1 MEKTYL
7 VEIFSKLSPRQMKEL
22 GDFVNSPFFN
32 KNESTVKLYEYLL
45 SQHPALKPERIEK
58 EFVFKS
64 LFENVEYND
73 GLMRNMIFRLT
84 ELAEQ
89 YLAYNDMRH
98 DESSHRSHMIQSL
111 LDLGIERGAQRMIN
125 TADKEIS
132 RRKTKDNK
140 YFYDKFRLDEFR
152 HIIYSRN
159 FNAVTIK
166 DKPDER
172 MLDASN
178 NFTSYSLLVLFKRFR
193 YLLNKGF
200 TVNSNFELNLLP
212 YLMQFLEK
220 EGKEHLEVKEISVIY
235 REIVLLLDSS
245 REDIL
250 LQLMDELRDN
260 KLPIEDNERREGL
273 TVLINIC
280 IEKAY
285 AGRNEF
291 YKYLLDMN
299 KYLISKNLYRRVE
312 GGFFETESFTNAVT
326 LGLREGEL
334 KWTKDFIENNYKKL
348 APDQQENIYN
358 ISYAKYYFK
367 ADNYTEAQNYIKK
380 VSLTGLYFKINAR
393 LTSIMIQYELGNI
406 EEAMTEIENYRKYV
420 QNDKLLNSSHKKILS
435 NFIKF
440 MLQICKARYNPKA
453 NLQKL
458 KDDITGCDHVA
469 GRKWLQEKA
478 EELLQRKGS

>member
-7 VEIFSKLSPRQMKEL
+7 VEIFSKLSSRQMKEL

-32 KNESTVKLYEYLL
+32 KNESTVKLYEYLH
-45 SQHPALKPERIEK
+45 SQHPELKPELVKK
-58 EFVFKS
+58 EHVFKK
-64 LFENVEYND
+64 LFGAIEYND

-89 YLAYNDMRH
+89 YLAYSNMKQDGSERN
-98 DESSHRSHMIQSL
+98 HMIKSL
-111 LDLGIERGAQRMIN
+111 LVLGIERGAQRLIN

-132 RRKTKDNK
+132 SRKIKDDK
-140 YFYDKFRLDEFR
+140 YFYDKYRLDEFR

-159 FNAVTIK
+159 FNALTIK
-166 DKPDER
+166 DKPDSR

-178 NFTSYSLLVLFKRFR
+178 NFTSYSLLILFKRFR

-200 TVNSNFELNLLP
+200 TVNTDFELDLLP
-212 YLMQFLEK
+212 YLIEFLEN
-220 EGKEHLEVKEISVIY
+220 EGKQHLEVNVISLLY
-235 REIVLLLDSS
+235 KEIVLLLDNS

-250 LQLMDELRDN
+250 LELMNKLRDN

-285 AGRNEF
+285 AGRKEF

-299 KYLISKNLYRRVE
+299 KYLISKDLYRRID
-312 GGFFETESFTNAVT
+312 GGYFETESFTNTVT
-326 LGLREGEL
+326 LGLSEGEL
-334 KWTKDFIENNYKKL
+334 KWTKEFIENNYKKL

-358 ISYAKYYFK
+358 ISYAKYYLRTGDFH
-367 ADNYTEAQNYIKK
+367 EAQKYIKK

-393 LTSIMIQYELGNI
+393 LNSIMIQYELGNI

-420 QNDKLLNSSHKKILS
+420 QNDKLLNSSHRKVLS
-435 NFIKF
+435 NFNRF
-440 MLQICKARYNPKA
+440 MLQLCKARYSSRA

-458 KDDITGCDHVA
+458 KEDIAACDQTA
-469 GRKWLQEKA
+469 GRKWLSEKA
-478 EELLQRKGS
+478 EELLQRKG

>member
-7 VEIFSKLSPRQMKEL
+7 VEILSKLSSRQMKEL

-32 KNESTVKLYEYLL
+32 KNESTVKLFDYLC
-45 SQHPALKPERIEK
+45 SQHPAMKPELIDK
-58 EFVFKS
+58 EYVFKK
-64 LFENVEYND
+64 LYENAEYND

-84 ELAEQ
+84 ELTEE
-89 YLAYNDMRH
+89 YLAYSDLKQ
-98 DESSHRSHMIQSL
+98 DEGSHRNHMIQSL
-111 LDLGIERGAQRMIN
+111 LDLGLERGAQRMIN

-132 RRKTKDNK
+132 RRKFENTR
-140 YFYDKFRLDEFR
+140 YFYDKYRLDEFR
-152 HIIYSRN
+152 HVIYSRN

-166 DKPDER
+166 DKPDES

-178 NFTSYSLLVLFKRFR
+178 NFTSYSLLILFKRFR

-200 TVNSNFELNLLP
+200 TVNTDFELNLLP
-212 YLMQFLEK
+212 YLIKFLTTD
-220 EGKEHLEVKEISVIY
+220 GKEHLEIRQLSLIY
-235 REIVLLLDSS
+235 REILLLLDSS
-245 REDIL
+245 REDL
-250 LQLMDELRDN
+250 LHELMDELQDN
-260 KLPIEDNERREGL
+260 RLPIEDAERREGL

-299 KYLISKNLYRRVE
+299 KYLISKDLYRRVE
-312 GGFFETESFTNAVT
+312 GGYFELESFANAVT
-326 LGLREGEL
+326 LGLTEGEL
-334 KWTKDFIENNYKKL
+334 KWTKEFIENNYKKL

-358 ISYAKYYFK
+358 ISYAKFYLKSGDY
-367 ADNYTEAQNYIKK
+367 AEAQKYIRQ
-380 VSLTGLYFKINAR
+380 VSMTGLYFKINAR
-393 LTSIMIQYELGNI
+393 MTSIMIQYELGNI

-440 MLQICKARYNPKA
+440 VLQICKARFNPKT

-458 KDDITGCDHVA
+458 KDDISGCDHVA
-469 GRKWLQEKA
+469 GRRWLKEKS
-478 EELLQRKGS
+478 EELLQRKG

>member
-7 VEIFSKLSPRQMKEL
+7 VEILSKLSSRQMKEL

-32 KNESTVKLYEYLL
+32 KNESTVKLYGYLF
-45 SQHPALKPERIEK
+45 SQHPQLKPELIDK
-58 EFVFKS
+58 QFVYKK
-64 LFENVEYND
+64 LFGANEYND

-84 ELAEQ
+84 ELTEQ
-89 YLAYNDMRH
+89 YLAYSDMKQ
-98 DESSHRSHMIQSL
+98 DEGSHRSHLIQSL

-125 TADKEIS
+125 TAEKEIS
-132 RRKTKDNK
+132 RRKIKSSR
-140 YFYDKFRLDEFR
+140 YFYDKYRLDEFR

-172 MLDASN
+172 MMDASN

-200 TVNSNFELNLLP
+200 TVNSDFELNLLP
-212 YLMQFLEK
+212 YLIKFIEG
-220 EGKEHLEVKEISVIY
+220 EGKEHLEVKELSLLY
-235 REIVLLLDSS
+235 REILLLLDSS
-245 REDIL
+245 REDL
-250 LQLMDELRDN
+250 LFELKDELQDN
-260 KLPIEDNERREGL
+260 KLPIEDGERREGL

-291 YKYLLDMN
+291 YKYLFDMN
-299 KYLISKNLYRRVE
+299 KYLISKDLYRRVE
-312 GGFFETESFTNAVT
+312 GGYFETESFANAVT
-326 LGLREGEL
+326 LGLTEGDL
-334 KWTKDFIENNYKKL
+334 KWTKEFIENNFKKL

-358 ISYAKYYFK
+358 ISYAKFYLR
-367 ADNYTEAQNYIKK
+367 ADDFSEAQNYIRK

-393 LTSIMIQYELGNI
+393 LISIMIQYELGNI

-420 QNDKLLNSSHKKILS
+420 QNDKLLNSSHKRILS

-440 MLQICKARYNPKA
+440 MLQICKARFNPKT

-458 KDDITGCDHVA
+458 KDDISECDQVA
-469 GRKWLQEKA
+469 SRRWLKEKA
-478 EELLQRKGS
+478 EELLHRKG